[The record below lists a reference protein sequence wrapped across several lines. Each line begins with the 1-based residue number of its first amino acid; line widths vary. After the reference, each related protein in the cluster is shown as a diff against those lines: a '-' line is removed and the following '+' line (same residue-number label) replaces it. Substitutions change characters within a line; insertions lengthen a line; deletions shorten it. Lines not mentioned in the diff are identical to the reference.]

1 MTKSYSWWNTSHV
14 QNVGLRSGS
23 ASVQTTEETGTAGD
37 IDPAQQKKTEK
48 KKKKEI
54 VESGKVHLNMAEEK
68 DLTSSSDMVNHPPHY
83 TNSNIECIDSIKE
96 ALGDGYENYLQGVI
110 IKYMWRYNHKGKPV
124 EDLKKAQWYL
134 EELIEIKQEK

>member
-1 MTKSYSWWNTSHV
+1 MSDMQEYVLPGGLKHINKVFSFVWQFKGQKDYGPKDYGVDTS
-14 QNVGLRSGS
+14 LPWLS
-23 ASVQTTEETGTAGD
+23 EE
-37 IDPAQQKKTEK
+37 KW
-48 KKKKEI
+48 
-54 VESGKVHLNMAEEK
+54 GKVHLNMAEEK

-83 TNSNIECIDSIKE
+83 TNSNIECIDAIKE